1 MSNTLQLTPN
11 TTTTG
16 PNTPESNPLGLNST
30 PNTPASGLDFHKIL
44 AFAQDQGPALVP
56 TDLSGLGQASDRQE
70 SAAGFANSHEPS
82 NELVWTLASQTPQV
96 VSTDGLMDSMETE
109 NHPLSPH
116 LTASSGNIPELL
128 AGIEVQGLKSTALSH
143 RMTLITSDQ
152 PAPDEVSLGDFARQQ
167 GIDEKTLRW
176 LMGGPEAAA
185 TPPLTPRAGSAGSL
199 PELLPGQ
206 DALKSAAQS
215 PQAGTMVGTPLASG
229 SVEPLRAP
237 HLAAPMAQGGLNP
250 HAFGS
255 RIMLTS
261 MSASM
266 GVEAGQLLMATD
278 HTIAGPAPLRP
289 VGALNLIA
297 PTTSFPP
304 TAPNGTPV
312 TGGQAP
318 HQTVHSSHAPSST
331 ITWST
336 LDIGVV
342 RPESP
347 AASIPSQPVSSPPPV
362 DLDFSAVLGKEGLV
376 ALRAWTMDPKSVL
389 NPSPVEPPLPTQ
401 DSVLSAEGWS
411 ATEPV
416 ATQQGEDSSTGHS
429 QTGQGSDPKA
439 SGSRDFSRELIQQR
453 SSTMTGQEL
462 ADKMSSA
469 IGKRLLEALDRGEWQ
484 MKFNL
489 KPADLGHVEVDLKM
503 RGNVLEAHFTASQ
516 SITRD
521 LLEGGMGRLKDTLQQ
536 SGMDVASIKVNDGA
550 SSRSGGDSTPRQ
562 PGQGQN
568 SELRTPKGETQ
579 SEPKIDGTIR
589 ANADGGLD
597 LMV

>member
-1 MSNTLQLTPN
+1 MSNTLQLTPS

-16 PNTPESNPLGLNST
+16 PNTPESNSLGLNST
-30 PNTPASGLDFHKIL
+30 PNTPASGHDFQKIL
-44 AFAQDQGPALVP
+44 AFAQGQGPALVP
-56 TDLSGLGQASDRQE
+56 TELSGIGQASDRQE
-70 SAAGFANSHEPS
+70 SAAGFANPHETS
-82 NELVWTLASQTPQV
+82 NELVWTLASQITQV

-116 LTASSGNIPELL
+116 LTASSGNIPEWL

-185 TPPLTPRAGSAGSL
+185 NTPLTPRTGSAASL

-215 PQAGTMVGTPLASG
+215 PPTVGAPLAPG

-237 HLAAPMAQGGLNP
+237 HLAAPMAQDGLNP

-261 MSASM
+261 MSANS
-266 GVEAGQLLMATD
+266 GAEVGQLLMVAD
-278 HTIAGPAPLRP
+278 HRNPSPAALRKA
-289 VGALNLIA
+289 VALNPIESANGSL
-297 PTTSFPP
+297 PTSFI
-304 TAPNGTPV
+304 GTTWTSGIV
-312 TGGQAP
+312 P
-318 HQTVHSSHAPSST
+318 HQKVHSSHALSST
-331 ITWST
+331 IPGSG
-336 LDIGVV
+336 LDLGAARSDALSLGI
-342 RPESP
+342 SP
-347 AASIPSQPVSSPPPV
+347 QPVSSTPQV
-362 DLDFSAVLGKEGLV
+362 ELDFSAVLGKEGLV
-376 ALRAWTMDPKSVL
+376 ALRGWTMDPKSVL
-389 NPSPVEPPLPTQ
+389 NPTPLDPPLPTQ
-401 DSVLSAEGWS
+401 DSVLSTEGLS
-411 ATEPV
+411 TTEPV
-416 ATQQGEDSSTGHS
+416 ATQHGEDSFTGHS

-439 SGSRDFSRELIQQR
+439 SGSRDFNRELIQQR

-484 MKFNL
+484 MKLNL

-568 SELRTPKGETQ
+568 SELRTPKGETP

-589 ANADGGLD
+589 VNADGGLD